1 LDGLAAQL
9 DEDQQA
15 EAERVL
21 VELAGHLDA
30 DQLSKAAGR
39 VLRQVVPEGAEEALE
54 QQLQRQAEQ
63 AYRERSLRFFFEGG
77 SVRFDGS
84 LPRLVAEQ
92 WISQLDVHAEQTRR
106 TAMERRD
113 RLAEQAT
120 VEQRRA
126 DALIAQIT
134 RQTRNSS
141 GGTGAPSARLV
152 VLLDHDKLAAGA
164 AGAGALS
171 DGQPLS
177 AGELRRIC
185 CDAELVPVV
194 LGGNSAPLDVG
205 RAERLVTDEVRAAL
219 IARDRGCVFPGCD
232 APPSRCEAHHII
244 PWWAGGVTALH
255 NLVLLCHS
263 HHPIIEPAR
272 HGIRDQWQVQTA
284 TDGLPEFTPPTRL
297 DPTRKTLRHHR
308 HPHPPREGEN
318 GASGQAGG
326 SGPPGNAGDPDY
338 CRTDTP
344 GTGPPCAA

>member
-1 LDGLAAQL
+1 
-9 DEDQQA
+9 
-15 EAERVL
+15 
-21 VELAGHLDA
+21 
-30 DQLSKAAGR
+30 
-39 VLRQVVPEGAEEALE
+39 
-54 QQLQRQAEQ
+54 
-63 AYRERSLRFFFEGG
+63 
-77 SVRFDGS
+77 
-84 LPRLVAEQ
+84 
-92 WISQLDVHAEQTRR
+92 
-106 TAMERRD
+106 
-113 RLAEQAT
+113 
-120 VEQRRA
+120 
-126 DALIAQIT
+126 
-134 RQTRNSS
+134 
-141 GGTGAPSARLV
+141 
-152 VLLDHDKLAAGA
+152 
-164 AGAGALS
+164 
-171 DGQPLS
+171 
-177 AGELRRIC
+177 
-185 CDAELVPVV
+185 VV